1 MRIALLIAGKDLRR
15 RLRDRSAYIVGIIA
29 PLGLAAIFSFVF
41 NPISDSSF
49 NATFGVVNND
59 NGEVSAMFV
68 GQVLGGLAADQEGV
82 KIVEITSAEEATA
95 RVEQASDPASDGTN
109 EISAAFVI
117 PAGFTNAVQAGQ
129 GTTLEI
135 IGSPVNSTSAAIAA
149 AVAKGF
155 ADEISAVNL
164 EVRTYAASGGV
175 IGPSTVTD
183 ALAYPSPITVGDL
196 AAETRRLDDTTTMT
210 VGMAIMFL
218 FFVAQEGV
226 LGLLEER
233 RDGTLSRLL
242 AAPISRASILGGKAI
257 ASYVLGISSMTVLAV
272 ASTLL
277 LHANWGKPVGVAI
290 LILAATFAAVGIMAV
305 VSGLAKTDEQANTYT
320 AIVAI
325 ALAILGGS
333 FFPVSQAGGAVQLLS
348 KVTPHA
354 WFIQGL
360 GDLAAGR
367 VSAVVLPALVLVVI
381 GIVSSTA
388 AVLIV
393 RKVVDR

>member
-1 MRIALLIAGKDLRR
+1 MRYALLIAGKDLRR

-41 NPISDSSF
+41 NPIADSTFS
-49 NATFGVVNND
+49 ATFGVVNDD
-59 NGEVSAMFV
+59 NGAVAAMFV
-68 GQVLGGLAADQEGV
+68 DQVLGGFAADQEGV
-82 KIVEITSAEEATA
+82 TIVDVDTESEAKA
-95 RVEQASDPASDGTN
+95 RVEAESDPTSDATN
-109 EISAAFVI
+109 GISAAFVI
-117 PAGFTNAVQAGQ
+117 PSGFTNAVQSGQ
-129 GTTLEI
+129 GTTIEV

-155 ADEISAVNL
+155 ADEVSAVNL

-183 ALAYPSPITVGDL
+183 ALAYPSPVSVGDL
-196 AAETRRLDDTTTMT
+196 PAETRRLDDTTSMT

-242 AAPISRASILGGKAI
+242 AAPISKASILGGKAI
-257 ASYVLGISSMTVLAV
+257 ASYVLGLSSLTVLAV

-277 LHANWGKPVGVAI
+277 LHAHWGDPVGVAI

-305 VSGLAKTDEQANTYT
+305 VSGFAKTDEQANTYT

-325 ALAILGGS
+325 ALAIFGGS
-333 FFPVSQAGGAVQLLS
+333 FFPVSQAGGAVQFLS
-348 KVTPHA
+348 KFTPHA

-360 GDLAAGR
+360 GDLASGH
-367 VSAVVLPALVLVVI
+367 VSAVIPSALVLVAI
-381 GIVSSTA
+381 GIVSSIV
-388 AVLIV
+388 AVFVV
-393 RKVVDR
+393 RKVVER